1 MAATA
6 TRCSPIT
13 CRAGPVRAQAQ
24 KPQVSTRPAPFMLR
38 FKAATVAGAAAAL
51 LAAVPAGQAADLAL
65 GEEVFNNNCAACHI
79 GGNNN
84 VIPER
89 TLRKEAI
96 QQYLDGGL
104 TLDAIVYQVENGK
117 GAMPAWEGRLSDDE
131 IQAVAS
137 YVLKQAE
144 GNLW

>member
-1 MAATA
+1 MAAA
-6 TRCSPIT
+6 TVCCSAVP
-13 CRAGPVRAQAQ
+13 CRASPVKAQAQ
-24 KPQVSTRPAPFMLR
+24 KPQAAPVLPR
-38 FKAATVAGAAAAL
+38 LKGAVVAGAAAAL
-51 LAAVPAGQAADLAL
+51 LAAAPAVQAADLAL

-96 QQYLDGGL
+96 NQYLEGGL

-117 GAMPAWEGRLSDDE
+117 GAMPAWDGRLSEDE
-131 IQAVAS
+131 IQGVAA

-144 GNLW
+144 GDLW